1 MEKKLITALVAICTV
16 FIFINTSDDFYKLQS
31 ARKYTMNQE
40 YKKAYKILRPL
51 AERGNV
57 VAQYNLG
64 VMNEKGDGTPLNYEK
79 AVKWYHLA
87 ANQGDPKAQNN
98 LGNLYRMGEG
108 VLQNYQEARKWYQR
122 SANQGH
128 LTAQLNLEFLTS
140 DQL

>member
-1 MEKKLITALVAICTV
+1 MEKKFITALIAICIV
-16 FIFINTSDDFYKLQS
+16 FIFINTSDDLYKLQS

-40 YKKAYKILRPL
+40 YKKAYKMLRPL

-64 VMNEKGDGTPLNYEK
+64 VMNDSGDGIPLNYEE
-79 AVKWYHLA
+79 AVKWYYLA
-87 ANQGDPKAQNN
+87 ANQGHPKAQNN
-98 LGNLYRMGEG
+98 LGNLYRNGDG

-122 SANQGH
+122 SADQGH
-128 LTAQLNLEFLTS
+128 PSAQLNLEILMS